1 MVNQAL
7 NLKLSLL
14 SKICLITALLLP
26 GIEVKQSTCKSDTL
40 AIDDPPEPLF
50 HVNMLIPAWD
60 PRRLN
65 FADLIAKE
73 LASIGISTDI
83 SVDSTWDTWYWRGV
97 GQEVGQWSE
106 GGYDIFFAGKSVSNG
121 WKPLGTLLGED
132 LYDSFGKDAI
142 PPSGNSLSYWSPE
155 LGKKYYN
162 YRAAESEALLQSFT
176 STWNRTEYKQ
186 NLKEWQKV
194 WYDALPAIPIFDY
207 YSGINLY
214 CNGLYGFD
222 FGFTPFQSMETVWT
236 DSSYPGDQDQVIMA
250 TDIPLAPF
258 NTIID
263 GYFDAFS
270 YFSPVMDALVGKTPT
285 KGLILPT
292 GTDRDSWMTTQ
303 FGIPENLELYPRIAT
318 SLGKMSPDGL
328 KYNISVRDDVYWHDG
343 HQVDAWDV
351 AFSFQAYLEVG
362 YHDRATLR
370 ELFGEDS
377 KTQHHGVY
385 AFEVKDMESDGFFET
400 ILFSF
405 ENNQMTYLFESDVL
419 GLYLVPEH
427 ILGDPINHGFNAN
440 GDFDPSNKWFVPPNE
455 WQYHSFNTGNSSDPG
470 GLNGPIGCG
479 SLVFEHYNPDNATTI
494 LKKFENLQWA
504 NTTGEWVS
512 NTTNDHFLI
521 KTGKLNNMPT
531 TVKIVSTDL
540 LSAIEAMKTGD
551 VNIVDKTMLYNYLF
565 HRPVQRPV
573 QDTYN
578 LLKSLKADSSI
589 QTISSV
595 AWSAGCQWMYLNPK
609 FTTSSQ
615 LGSDDRPFNKKG
627 VRHAISHIV
636 PRELIFEKLCGG
648 YGALGGPMP
657 SIPNIALGGVSD
669 EEWITYKRTLK
680 ATDGSCPEAAATT
693 ALDSYDRQVALDWLE
708 TEGYNV
714 SAWRS
719 WTPPPTPN
727 WVKNHRPYRA
737 QQWDTR
743 IKTGTKVEFIISSVR
758 DENNT
763 QSWYWGLANVTF
775 HQGDKISIMWFEDP
789 DTDRK
794 FIVELCENITY
805 PITVTIGGKKLDEAH
820 SRQFGWFILPLVTTN
835 VLGQQESG
843 FYSVQHHFAYSFPL
857 VNQWKH
863 WGGYWDIWVD
873 NDPTLHTTGRAAG
886 TEEEV
891 TAYIVTH
898 NDPTIEDRV
907 FNLTYHAN
915 SGILKNL
922 LFTNT
927 TGKSAASGRVESSV
941 ISGLQQLEISFLRIE
956 VPITTTTTTA
966 TTASTTTQTR
976 ANGWLIILIV
986 FTLTI
991 VVMLQKRERK

>member
-1 MVNQAL
+1 M
-7 NLKLSLL
+7 
-14 SKICLITALLLP
+14 KICLITALLLP
-26 GIEVKQSTCKSDTL
+26 GIELKQLTSKSNNL

-50 HVNMLIPAWD
+50 HVNMLIPAWN
-60 PRRLN
+60 PIRLN

-83 SVDSTWDTWYWRGV
+83 SVDSTLATWYGRGV
-97 GQEVGQWSE
+97 GQEVGHWSE
-106 GGYDIFFAGKSVSNG
+106 GGYDIIFAGNDVSNG

-142 PPSGNSLSYWSPE
+142 PPSGHSLSYWSPE

-162 YRAAESEALLQSFT
+162 YRAAESEALFQSFT

-194 WYDALPAIPIFDY
+194 WYDALPAIPIYNSLSDTH
-207 YSGINLY
+207 LY

-236 DSSYPGDQDQVIMA
+236 DSSYPGDQDQVIIA

-258 NTIID
+258 NTMLD
-263 GYFDAFS
+263 GYFDTFS

-292 GTDRDSWMTTQ
+292 GTDHDSWMTTQ
-303 FGIPENLELYPRIAT
+303 FGTPENLELYPRIAT

-328 KYNISVRDDVYWHDG
+328 RYNISVRDDVYWHDG
-343 HQVDAWDV
+343 HRLDAWDV

-362 YHDRATLR
+362 YHDRGTLR
-370 ELFGEDS
+370 KLFGENN
-377 KTQHHGVY
+377 KTLHYGVY

-405 ENNQMTYLFESDVL
+405 ENNQTTYLFESDVL

-427 ILGDPINHGFNAN
+427 ILGDPINHGFNTIT
-440 GDFDPSNKWFVPPNE
+440 GDFNATENWLVSPIE
-455 WQYHSFNTGNSSDPG
+455 WADHSYNTGNSSDPG

-479 SLVFEHYNPDNATTI
+479 SLVFEHYNPDNATAI

-521 KTGKLNNMPT
+521 KTGKLNNMPST
-531 TVKIVSTDL
+531 MKIVLTDL
-540 LSAIEAMKTGD
+540 LSAVEAMKTGD
-551 VNIVDKTMLYNYLF
+551 VNIVDKVMLYNYLHNRPV
-565 HRPVQRPV
+565 HRPIQEAF
-573 QDTYN
+573 N
-578 LLKSLKADSSI
+578 LLKSLKTDSSI

-595 AWSAGCQWMYLNPK
+595 AYYTECQWMYLNPK

-615 LGSDDRPFNKKG
+615 LGSADRPFNKKG

-636 PRELIFEKLCGG
+636 PRELIFEKLGGG
-648 YGALGGPMP
+648 YGALGGPMLG
-657 SIPNIALGGVSD
+657 IPNVAWGALSD
-669 EEWITYKRTLK
+669 EEWIAYKRTLK
-680 ATDGSCPEAAATT
+680 ATDGSYPEATATT

-708 TEGYNV
+708 TEGYDV

-719 WTPPPTPN
+719 WTSSPIPG
-727 WVKNHRPYRA
+727 WIKSHRPYRA
-737 QQWDTR
+737 QQWDAR
-743 IKTGTKVEFIISSVR
+743 IRTGTKIEFIISSVR

-763 QSWYWGLANVTF
+763 QSWYWDLANVTF
-775 HQGDKISIMWFEDP
+775 YQGDKISMIWLEDP
-789 DTDRK
+789 DTDKK
-794 FIVELCENITY
+794 FIVELCEHITY
-805 PITVTIGGKKLDEAH
+805 PINVTIGGKILDENH
-820 SRQFGWFILPLVTTN
+820 SRQFRWFILPLVTTN
-835 VLGQQESG
+835 VLGQPESG

-863 WGGYWDIWVD
+863 WDYGYWDIWVD
-873 NDPTLHTTGRAAG
+873 NDPTLHTTGGAARA
-886 TEEEV
+886 EEEV
-891 TAYIVTH
+891 TAHIVTH
-898 NDPTIEDRV
+898 NYPTREDRV
-907 FNLTYHAN
+907 FNVTYHAN

-927 TGKSAASGRVESSV
+927 EGRNAASGRVESSV
-941 ISGLQQLEISFLRIE
+941 ISGLQQLEISFLEIE
-956 VPITTTTTTA
+956 VPITATTTTTTA
-966 TTASTTTQTR
+966 ASSTTKTR
-976 ANGWLIILIV
+976 AHGWLISLTV
-986 FTLTI
+986 LTLSI
-991 VVMLQKRERK
+991 AVMLQKRERK